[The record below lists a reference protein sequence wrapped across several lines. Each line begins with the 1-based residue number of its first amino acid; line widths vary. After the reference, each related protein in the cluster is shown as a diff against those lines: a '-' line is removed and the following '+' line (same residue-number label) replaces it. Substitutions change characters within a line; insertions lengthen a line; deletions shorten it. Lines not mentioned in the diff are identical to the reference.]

1 MLVDRLVKNA
11 SDAAIEQLL
20 LSFLVFLV
28 RWYQYEVWLVADLT
42 LRKVAFDLSNF
53 LLQDGVVYG
62 YVKKDE
68 TVAFLAIALLVELLE
83 LIEYVAHGEYEV
95 CAVAELHLF
104 AQGEFQ
110 GESINHIVCDNKEL
124 AKLYHARCAI
134 DDLIISACR
143 VWLSLLSVVQSIADL
158 DGELQGLVLTLI
170 ESQVSFELLS
180 E

>member
-83 LIEYVAHGEYEV
+83 LIEYVAHGEDEV
-95 CAVAELHLF
+95 CAVAELHLS
-104 AQGEFQ
+104 AQGELQ
-110 GESINHIVCDNKEL
+110 GESINHIVCD
-124 AKLYHARCAI
+124 
-134 DDLIISACR
+134 D
-143 VWLSLLSVVQSIADL
+143 
-158 DGELQGLVLTLI
+158 
-170 ESQVSFELLS
+170 
-180 E
+180 